1 MKAKKREKRL
11 LNLVYLLCLL
21 LFTALGFLQ
30 QPFDKFAL
38 IMGVV
43 LCVLIGYS
51 HFIVRR
57 FYPDGD
63 KFILIFASVLAVVGV
78 AMLYR
83 INPNTAIKQL
93 IWIALGIIGY
103 ILIVVILPDLKSFA
117 KYKNV
122 YMIITLVLMPL
133 ALIFGTEQFGA
144 KNWILIGPISFQPSE
159 FAKISLVL
167 YLAAAL
173 ATYESK
179 KSFKEEVKQLFQPA
193 LVAGFSMGC
202 MVLQRDLGSAL
213 IFFGISIT
221 LLYVATSKKKYVF
234 TALGLAAIGSVA
246 GYTMFGHVRERV
258 MIWRDPW
265 KYALGSSYQIVEG
278 MYSIAAGGLFGVG
291 LGQGHFQ
298 NLPVKESDMIYAII
312 CEEFGIIFAI
322 GLMIIYF
329 LLFYRGIRAAFVT
342 KDSYSQLIA
351 VGFSTMIACQTLVII
366 GGIFSVIPLT
376 GITLPIISYG
386 GSSVLTI
393 FFALGILQ
401 KISEEA

>member
-122 YMIITLVLMPL
+122 FP
-133 ALIFGTEQFGA
+133 GA
-144 KNWILIGPISFQPSE
+144 ARPSQEEGCRRQGPGR
-159 FAKISLVL
+159 
-167 YLAAAL
+167 Y
-173 ATYESK
+173 
-179 KSFKEEVKQLFQPA
+179 
-193 LVAGFSMGC
+193 
-202 MVLQRDLGSAL
+202 
-213 IFFGISIT
+213 IFFHK
-221 LLYVATSKKKYVF
+221 A
-234 TALGLAAIGSVA
+234 
-246 GYTMFGHVRERV
+246 R
-258 MIWRDPW
+258 
-265 KYALGSSYQIVEG
+265 
-278 MYSIAAGGLFGVG
+278 
-291 LGQGHFQ
+291 
-298 NLPVKESDMIYAII
+298 
-312 CEEFGIIFAI
+312 
-322 GLMIIYF
+322 
-329 LLFYRGIRAAFVT
+329 
-342 KDSYSQLIA
+342 
-351 VGFSTMIACQTLVII
+351 
-366 GGIFSVIPLT
+366 
-376 GITLPIISYG
+376 
-386 GSSVLTI
+386 
-393 FFALGILQ
+393 
-401 KISEEA
+401 